1 MPRDALDYSKE
12 AVLVVDDEESVRG
25 PLVEMLRHLGF
36 RTEAVSSAREALQE
50 LQENHYTFL
59 LTDISMPG
67 MDGLELIRRI
77 RSDIPDLCTIAMTGY
92 SKDYN
97 YVDVVNAGATDFVN
111 KPFGIEE
118 FEAKVRRA
126 IIDRNTRIELSRL
139 SITDELTT
147 LYNQRHFYKRLSEE
161 IMRLH
166 RQKHDLALIL
176 LDLDDFKAYNDTYGH
191 LAGDDLLRK
200 VGSIIHACIRE
211 GVDSGYRYGGDEFT
225 VILIDAD
232 LQIAGSIG
240 RRIEKA
246 IERECKITASMGY
259 AMYADGMSPEDL
271 VAEADKDLYRLKG
284 ARRNNNNAQ
293 KD

>member
-1 MPRDALDYSKE
+1 
-12 AVLVVDDEESVRG
+12 VLVVDDEESVRG

-36 RTEAVSSAREALQE
+36 HTEAVSSAREALLE
-50 LQENHYTFL
+50 LQENQYTFL

-67 MDGLELIRRI
+67 MDGLELIRRA
-77 RSDIPDLCTIAMTGY
+77 RSDFPNLCTIAMTGY
-92 SKDYN
+92 SKEYK

-126 IIDRNTRIELSRL
+126 IIDRNARIELSRL

-147 LYNQRHFYKRLSEE
+147 LYNQRHFYTRLGEE
-161 IMRLH
+161 IMRSH
-166 RQKHDLALIL
+166 RQKHQLALIL
-176 LDLDDFKAYNDTYGH
+176 MDLDDFKAYNDTYGH

-200 VGSIIHACIRE
+200 VGKIVHACIRE

-232 LQIAGSIG
+232 MSIAESIG
-240 RRIEKA
+240 KRIEKA

-259 AMYADGMSPEDL
+259 ATYSEGMGPEDL
-271 VAEADKDLYRLKG
+271 VGEADKDLYRLKG
-284 ARRNNNNAQ
+284 SRRNNNHGE
-293 KD
+293 